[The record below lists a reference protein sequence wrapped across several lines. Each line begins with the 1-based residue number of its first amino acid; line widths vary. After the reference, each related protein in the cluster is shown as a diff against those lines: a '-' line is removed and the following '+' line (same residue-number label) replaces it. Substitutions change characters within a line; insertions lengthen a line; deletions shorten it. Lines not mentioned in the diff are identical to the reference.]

1 MLLSVVIPTLNE
13 SEALPGLLDD
23 LRQVPLELEIVV
35 ADGGSTDETKA
46 VARAAGAH
54 VLDVPRG
61 RATQMNAAAP
71 AASGAMLL
79 FLHADVR
86 LPEAARAELV
96 RAVETGVD
104 VAVWRLAI
112 AASGAWPRVM
122 EFGARIRD
130 RLGGLP
136 YGDQGL
142 LVRRT
147 LFDAVGGFA
156 EIPIMEDVAIVR
168 ALGKRARIERLKA
181 PIVVSPRRWEREG
194 PYRVWLRNVM
204 LISAYSV
211 GVSPHRLAR
220 WYRPTPR

>member
-23 LRQVPLELEIVV
+23 LRQVPLELEIIV
-35 ADGGSTDETKA
+35 ADGGSTDETRPI
-46 VARAAGAH
+46 ARATGAR
-54 VLDVPRG
+54 VLDGPLGRG
-61 RATQMNAAAP
+61 MQMNAGAAATAAP
-71 AASGAMLL
+71 MLL

-86 LPEAARAELV
+86 LPVTAREELV
-96 RAVETGVD
+96 RAVKTGVD
-104 VAVWRLAI
+104 AAVWRLGI
-112 AASGAWPRVM
+112 AASGAWPRIM
-122 EFGARIRD
+122 EFGARLRD

-147 LFDAVGGFA
+147 LFDEVGGFR

-168 ALGKRARIERLKA
+168 GLRKRVHIERLTA
-181 PIVVSPRRWEREG
+181 PVLVSPRRWEREG
-194 PYRVWLRNVM
+194 PYRAWLRNTL